1 VTDSSWHLLVDRD
14 RLGQWMDEQRVES
27 GPIRDAVA
35 LQGGTQN
42 ILVRF
47 RRGTREFVLRRP
59 PLHPYVNGSETML
72 REARTLA
79 ALAGTAVPHPALIAA
94 CSDES
99 VLGAAFYLME
109 PIDGFNATVEMPSFH
124 AGDAAVRRQMG
135 LAMADSAVALSRVD
149 FAAAGMAL
157 RGEPG
162 RYLQRQIE
170 RWRVQYHRYVEYAGW
185 TGPASIPS
193 VETVGRWL
201 EAHCPATFTPGII
214 HGDFHLAN
222 VLYDRNSARI
232 AAIVDWEL
240 STVGDPLLDLGWLIA
255 TWPDEDGTGGTS
267 VVRPWQG
274 FPKIDAVIE
283 RYGQLSGQDLSG
295 VEWYGVFACYKLGI
309 LLEGTQ
315 ARACAG
321 KAPQQTG
328 ARLHE
333 SALRL
338 FDRATRIIHSGL

>member
-1 VTDSSWHLLVDRD
+1 
-14 RLGQWMDEQRVES
+14 MDVRSLES
-27 GPIRDAVA
+27 GPICDAVA

-47 RRGTREFVLRRP
+47 RRGEREFVLRRP
-59 PLHPYVNGSETML
+59 PLHPYVNGNETML

-79 ALAGTAVPHPALIAA
+79 ALAGTPVPHPALIAA

-99 VLGAAFYLME
+99 VLGAAFYLMA
-109 PIDGFNATVEMPSFH
+109 PVDGFNATVEMPPLHS
-124 AGDAAVRRQMG
+124 GGAAIRQQMG
-135 LAMADSAVALSRVD
+135 LAMADAAVELARVD
-149 FAAAGMAL
+149 FKSAGLAL
-157 RGEPG
+157 RGEPEG
-162 RYLQRQIE
+162 YLQRQIE
-170 RWRVQYHRYVEYAGW
+170 RWGAQLESYVQYAGW
-185 TGPASIPS
+185 PGPSSIPELEIVS
-193 VETVGRWL
+193 RWL

-222 VLYDRNSARI
+222 VLYDRHSARL

-255 TWPDEDGTGGTS
+255 TWPDEDGSGGTS
-267 VVRPWQG
+267 SVTPWQG
-274 FPKIDAVIE
+274 FPTIDAVIA
-283 RYGQLSGQDLSG
+283 RYRQLSDRDLSS

-321 KAPQQTG
+321 KAQQETG
-328 ARLHE
+328 DRLHD
-333 SALRL
+333 SAIRL
-338 FDRATRIIHSGL
+338 FDRATRIMRRGL